1 MNRVHKVIL
10 CCTIA
15 ALSIC
20 SCGDS
25 DSGPLGP
32 DPMNMEI
39 SFERSELLTTMA
51 DDIIIP
57 AFENYSNTLQ
67 ALTSSK
73 DVFIAEPAE
82 ATLADL
88 RSAWLD
94 AYLAWQSVSIFD
106 IGRAEAIG
114 LRNFT
119 NIFPT
124 DVDAIE
130 SNISSAN
137 YNLELPSNFDT
148 QGFPALDY
156 LLFGISGDDAG
167 IVEAL
172 SDPASTQYLSDVVDR
187 LEALTTEVLNDWNGG
202 FREAFI
208 ENSGSSAT
216 ASIDKIVNDLI
227 FYYER
232 FLRAG
237 KIGIPAGL
245 FSNSPI
251 SANVEAPFSG
261 VYSKQL
267 LLAGFQAT
275 RDFFSGRSTNGSID
289 GIGLDD
295 YLDEVAIVNGTESVA
310 TAIMN
315 QWDIAQGEIDG
326 LMDNFATQ
334 IEQDNNS
341 MLITFDELQKAVVL
355 LKVDMLQALNIQV
368 DFVDAD
374 GD

>member
-1 MNRVHKVIL
+1 MNRLHKVIL

-25 DSGPLGP
+25 DSGPLAP
-32 DPMNMEI
+32 EPMNMEI

-73 DVFIAEPAE
+73 DVFIADPAE

-156 LLFGISGDDAG
+156 LLFGTSGDDAG
-167 IVEAL
+167 IVETL
-172 SDPASTQYLSDVVDR
+172 SDPASAQYLSDVVDR

-251 SANVEAPFSG
+251 IANVEAPFSG

-267 LLAGFQAT
+267 LLAGFQTT

>member
-1 MNRVHKVIL
+1 MKRLHKVIL
-10 CCTIA
+10 CCTIT
-15 ALSIC
+15 ALSFS

-39 SFERSELLTTMA
+39 SFERSVLLTAMA

-57 AFENYSNTLQ
+57 AFQSYSSALQTLS
-67 ALTSSK
+67 SSK
-73 DVFIAEPAE
+73 DVFIADPTI

-94 AYLAWQSVSIFD
+94 AYLSWQSVSIFD

-172 SDPASTQYLSDVVDR
+172 SDPASAQYLSDVVNR
-187 LEALTTEVLNDWNGG
+187 LDALTTEVLDDWNAG
-202 FREAFI
+202 FRDAFI

-216 ASIDKIVNDLI
+216 ASTDKIVNDLI

-237 KIGIPAGL
+237 KVGIPAGL

-251 SANVEAPFSG
+251 STSVEAPFSG

-275 RDFFSGRSTNGSID
+275 RDFFSGRSTNESID

-295 YLDEVAIVNGTESVA
+295 YLNEVAAVNGTESVA
-310 TAIMN
+310 IAIME
-315 QWDIAQGEIDG
+315 QWDIAQGEIDE
-326 LMDNFATQ
+326 LMDNLATQ

-341 MLITFDELQKAVVL
+341 MLMAYDELQKAIVL

>member
-1 MNRVHKVIL
+1 MKRLHKVII

-15 ALSIC
+15 ALSYS

-39 SFERSELLTTMA
+39 SFERSVLLTAMA

-57 AFENYSNTLQ
+57 AFQSYSSALQTLS
-67 ALTSSK
+67 SSK
-73 DVFIAEPAE
+73 DVFIADPTI

-94 AYLAWQSVSIFD
+94 AYLSWESVSIFD

-172 SDPASTQYLSDVVDR
+172 SDPASAQYLSDVVNR
-187 LEALTTEVLNDWNGG
+187 LDALTTEVLDDWNAG
-202 FREAFI
+202 FRDAFI

-216 ASIDKIVNDLI
+216 ASTDKIVNDLI

-237 KIGIPAGL
+237 KVGIPAGL

-251 SANVEAPFSG
+251 STSVEAPFSG

-275 RDFFSGRSTNGSID
+275 RDFFSGRSTNESID

-295 YLDEVAIVNGTESVA
+295 YLNEVAAVNGTESVA
-310 TAIMN
+310 IAIME
-315 QWDIAQGEIDG
+315 QWDIAQGEIDE
-326 LMDNFATQ
+326 LMDNLATQ

-341 MLITFDELQKAVVL
+341 MLMAYDELQKAIVL

>member
-1 MNRVHKVIL
+1 MILSFRPSRAIAVHYK
-10 CCTIA
+10 
-15 ALSIC
+15 
-20 SCGDS
+20 
-25 DSGPLGP
+25 
-32 DPMNMEI
+32 
-39 SFERSELLTTMA
+39 R
-51 DDIIIP
+51 
-57 AFENYSNTLQ
+57 
-67 ALTSSK
+67 
-73 DVFIAEPAE
+73 
-82 ATLADL
+82 LA
-88 RSAWLD
+88 
-94 AYLAWQSVSIFD
+94 IFD

-172 SDPASTQYLSDVVDR
+172 SDPASAQYLSDVVNR
-187 LEALTTEVLNDWNGG
+187 LDALTTEVLDDWNAG
-202 FREAFI
+202 FRDAFI

-216 ASIDKIVNDLI
+216 ASTDKIVNDLI

-237 KIGIPAGL
+237 KVGIPAGL

-251 SANVEAPFSG
+251 STSVEAPFSG

-275 RDFFSGRSTNGSID
+275 RDFFSGRSTNESID

-295 YLDEVAIVNGTESVA
+295 YLNEVAAVNGTESVA
-310 TAIMN
+310 IAIME
-315 QWDIAQGEIDG
+315 QWDIAQGEIDE
-326 LMDNFATQ
+326 LMDNLATQ

-341 MLITFDELQKAVVL
+341 MLMAYDELQKAIVL

>member
-1 MNRVHKVIL
+1 MNRLHKVIL

-25 DSGPLGP
+25 DSGPLAP
-32 DPMNMEI
+32 EPMNMEI

-73 DVFIAEPAE
+73 DVFIADPAE

-156 LLFGISGDDAG
+156 LLFGTSGDDAG
-167 IVEAL
+167 IVETL
-172 SDPASTQYLSDVVDR
+172 SDPASAQYLIDVVDR

-251 SANVEAPFSG
+251 IANVEAPFSG

-341 MLITFDELQKAVVL
+341 MLITFDELQKACL
-355 LKVDMLQALNIQV
+355 LYTSPSPRDLSTSRMPSSA
-368 DFVDAD
+368 
-374 GD
+374 